1 MQGGKVIKFSLV
13 GAICVL
19 IMVVSLIIGLVK
31 FIPKWLDDKDE
42 NEKEEEVVAFGYSKD
57 KSCII

>member
-19 IMVVSLIIGLVK
+19 IIVVSLIIGLVK
-31 FIPKWLDDKDE
+31 FVPKWLDDKK
-42 NEKEEEVVAFGYSKD
+42 EKEEEEVVAFVL
-57 KSCII
+57 